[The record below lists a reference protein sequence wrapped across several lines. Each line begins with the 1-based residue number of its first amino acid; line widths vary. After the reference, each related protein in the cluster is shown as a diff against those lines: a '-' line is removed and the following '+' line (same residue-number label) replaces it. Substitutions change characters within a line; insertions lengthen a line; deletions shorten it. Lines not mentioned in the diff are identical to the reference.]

1 MTSHKKQNTLLPW
14 LASHLTGWGWNFE
27 ERDEGE
33 GAGNSGFEQAS
44 SWEGKVDRWP
54 GLGRSILTTL
64 HVVDEVLF
72 QSVPAD
78 VGVTVIEITVSFS
91 AVFAAELLS
100 FSARDGVE

>member
-1 MTSHKKQNTLLPW
+1 M
-14 LASHLTGWGWNFE
+14 
-27 ERDEGE
+27 
-33 GAGNSGFEQAS
+33 EQAS

-54 GLGRSILTTL
+54 GLGRSVLTTL

-72 QSVPAD
+72 QSIPAD
-78 VGVTVIEITVSFS
+78 VGVTVIEITVSFP